1 LFHDPHSEHYTMT
14 SENVAAAL
22 VPKKIA

>member
-1 LFHDPHSEHYTMT
+1 LFHDPHSEHCTMT